1 MRQWTEANDDALGA
15 DPPWQEDVYLPP
27 RRRRMGAW
35 IVVILLSLSLG
46 LVGWAGEKR
55 FHVVAL
61 VKQRLSGQ
69 RAVDAVAD
77 PRAESFVAEGE
88 RAFSEGRLEVAQGD
102 FDKASVLTDHD
113 PRVLLDVARIA
124 AAKADVPWLKLRLL
138 PPGATD
144 EGRLTKLQLDEQ
156 VAAARQTADDALA
169 VAPHDPDALRAKLD
183 ALRLAGDVDGA
194 RGYVVAV
201 FSQASQP
208 ETAYALGA
216 LDLLQASPP
225 WATIVDRLRVAA
237 DGEGTAGRAR
247 ATLVYALARSGDAAG
262 AKVELA
268 KLDAQPR
275 PYPLLAALHALDPLD
290 ARRGLDAPAAPN
302 PLAAASINIP
312 TAPANPT
319 VAMVATVASAPPA
332 PGTGA
337 STAGDTTFQAAADAV
352 RRGEYDRAE
361 RIYQGIVA
369 MHPRDS
375 QALSG
380 LGDVRRLHNDP
391 WGAIDAYQRAIE
403 INPSYLP
410 ALVGLADTQ
419 WARGDRDGATR
430 SYKKIVDRFPETMVP
445 AYVSERAAQ

>member
-1 MRQWTEANDDALGA
+1 VRQWTDANDDALGA

-69 RAVDAVAD
+69 RAVDAIAD
-77 PRAESFVAEGE
+77 PRVESFVAEGE
-88 RAFSEGRLEVAQGD
+88 RAFSEGRLEIAQGD

-113 PRVLLDVARIA
+113 PRVLLDVARVA
-124 AAKADVPWLKLRLL
+124 AAKADIPWLKLRLL

-144 EGRLTKLQLDEQ
+144 EARLTKLQLDEQ
-156 VAAARQTADDALA
+156 VATARETADDALA

-208 ETAYALGA
+208 ETSYALGA

-247 ATLVYALARSGDAAG
+247 AALVYALVRSGDAAG
-262 AKVELA
+262 ARVELA

-275 PYPLLAALHALDPLD
+275 PYPLLAALHALEPLD
-290 ARRGLDAPAAPN
+290 ARRGLDSITAPP
-302 PLAAASINIP
+302 PLAAASTSVPAAP
-312 TAPANPT
+312 TNPT
-319 VAMVATVASAPPA
+319 VATAPPTPPA
-332 PGTGA
+332 PGTMA
-337 STAGDTTFQAAADAV
+337 STGSDTTFQAAADAV

-380 LGDVRRLHNDP
+380 MGDVRRLHNDP

-445 AYVSERAAQ
+445 AYVSQRAAQ

>member
-1 MRQWTEANDDALGA
+1 
-15 DPPWQEDVYLPP
+15 
-27 RRRRMGAW
+27 MGAW

-69 RAVDAVAD
+69 RAIDAVAAD
-77 PRAESFVAEGE
+77 PRVEAFVADGE
-88 RAFSEGRLEVAQGD
+88 HAFSEGRLEVAQGD

-113 PRVLLDVARIA
+113 PRVLLDVARVA
-124 AAKADVPWLKLRLL
+124 AAKAEVPWLKLRLL
-138 PPGATD
+138 PPGAAD
-144 EGRLTKLQLDEQ
+144 EARLTKLQLDEQ
-156 VAAARQTADDALA
+156 VAAALQTADDALA

-201 FSQASQP
+201 FSQAAQP
-208 ETAYALGA
+208 ETAYALAA

-225 WATIVDRLRVAA
+225 WATIVDRLRLAA

-247 ATLVYALARSGDAAG
+247 AALVYALAKSGDAAG

-268 KLDAQPR
+268 KLDALPR

-290 ARRGLDAPAAPN
+290 ARRGLDAMPAPS
-302 PLAAASINIP
+302 PLAAASTSVQVP
-312 TAPANPT
+312 PANT
-319 VAMVATVASAPPA
+319 TVATVASPPPA
-332 PGTGA
+332 PAGVVSAT
-337 STAGDTTFQAAADAV
+337 GDTTFQAAAEAV

-419 WARGDRDGATR
+419 WARGDRDAATR

-445 AYVSERAAQ
+445 AYVSQRAAQ